1 MGLDRDDL
9 IVRRSVAQK
18 LTFVVQDTSDLAQ
31 PTDQDLRLIY
41 EANPN
46 RFQTPARVSFP
57 QIYFSREQ
65 RHDAAADAKAAWAEL
80 RHSTTTARLRHGR
93 PPDP

>member
-9 IVRRSVAQK
+9 IVRRRLAQK

-41 EANPN
+41 ETNPN
-46 RFQTPARVSFP
+46 RFQTPARVSFT

-65 RHDAAADAKAAWAEL
+65 RHDAAADVKAASAEL
-80 RHSTTTARLRHGR
+80 RHSKTAAR
-93 PPDP
+93 PPTWATP

>member
-9 IVRRSVAQK
+9 IGRLRLAHK

-41 EANPN
+41 ETNPN
-46 RFQTPARVSFP
+46 RFQTPARVSFT

-65 RHDAAADAKAAWAEL
+65 RHDAAADAKGAWDEL
-80 RHSTTTARLRHGR
+80 RHSTTTARHPTWGTT
-93 PPDP
+93 

>member
-9 IVRRSVAQK
+9 IVRRRVAQK

-65 RHDAAADAKAAWAEL
+65 RHDAARGCE
-80 RHSTTTARLRHGR
+80 SSIG
-93 PPDP
+93 

>member
-9 IVRRSVAQK
+9 IVRRRVAQK

-46 RFQTPARVSFP
+46 RFQTPERVSFT

-65 RHDAAADAKAAWAEL
+65 RHDAASAEL
-80 RHSTTTARLRHGR
+80 RHSTTAAR
-93 PPDP
+93 PPTWATP

>member
-9 IVRRSVAQK
+9 IVRRRLAQK

-41 EANPN
+41 EAN
-46 RFQTPARVSFP
+46 RFQTPAGVSFS

-65 RHDAAADAKAAWAEL
+65 RHDAADAKAASAEL
-80 RHSTTTARLRHGR
+80 RHSTTAGR
-93 PPDP
+93 PPTWATP